1 MSFLEGVIVQVL
13 ILAIVTQG
21 IFVITGLT
29 GLFSLGQASFVA
41 AGAYTAGILALRLQW
56 PFFNCLLG
64 GILAAVLISIIIGI
78 PSLRLRN
85 VYFSLA
91 TIAFCYGLESILNVS
106 TDLFGGAIGLIGI
119 PTVTRWWH
127 ALTALIIVYIII
139 RFFKLSRYGRAC
151 VSIRTDEVAAQSY
164 GINAMFTKQIA
175 FSLSAAA
182 AGLAGG
188 LLVFYIGYISPDMF
202 GVPISSEYLIIVFF
216 GGLYSQGA
224 VLIGTTLLT
233 LLMELLRTTNELR
246 MVIYSAVILGI
257 IIFQPTGLYGIYDRL
272 RRKLTSPG
280 PTKSRLKEG
289 VRQ

>member
-1 MSFLEGVIVQVL
+1 MSFIEGVFVQVL

-41 AGAYTAGILALRLQW
+41 AGAYTAGVLALRLQW
-56 PFFNCLLG
+56 PFFYCLLG
-64 GILAAVLISIIIGI
+64 GVLAAVLISIIIGI

-119 PTVTRWWH
+119 PTITRWWH
-127 ALTALIIVYIII
+127 ALAALIIVYVMI
-139 RFFKLSRYGRAC
+139 RFFRFSRYGRAC

-175 FSLSAAA
+175 FSLSAAV

-188 LLVFYIGYISPDMF
+188 LLAFYIGYISPDMF

-224 VLIGTTLLT
+224 VLIGTTILT
-233 LLMELLRTTNELR
+233 LLMELLRTANELR

-280 PTKSRLKEG
+280 PTESELKEG
-289 VRQ
+289 VRR